1 MLKSNFGING
11 PNPNTSGNTNED
23 LINTGKKDKNKKER
37 INITEYFEKYLNF
50 KGLIRLS
57 NRFSSYILSR

>member
-50 KGLIRLS
+50 KGLFKLFEL
-57 NRFSSYILSR
+57 FSLYILFR